1 MIESRGED
9 FIAKIL
15 SEVKQL
21 AYSRS
26 GSNTSLK
33 GKQEDNVP
41 EFTKMKNGLLNT
53 QVKRTF
59 LFTGLFQCCIIRL
72 ITFDVHQCTG
82 NVVA

>member
-1 MIESRGED
+1 MIETRGED

-59 LFTGLFQCCIIRL
+59 LYKGLLQGSKIRL
-72 ITFDVHQCTG
+72 INIDALVSL
-82 NVVA
+82 A

>member
-59 LFTGLFQCCIIRL
+59 LFTGLFQGCIIRL